1 MSKYLV
7 YLIEDKEE
15 NAEETLQRLNEIAP
29 EYGDQENC
37 FEFAL
42 LKGTTPGEYRDKRY
56 IFYDQSILEE
66 IDACRER
73 ETNAGN
79 QIGLLL
85 DIMLTKEDIEETAK
99 SYYTHASISREI
111 FFRFK
116 GTIPIYM
123 ISETYTFAPY
133 SDIIMGENLSKQFIN
148 QIRLSEDPIDSL
160 KGDLDRMFTFY
171 KEFKKEKIK
180 E

>member
-1 MSKYLV
+1 MSKYIV

-15 NAEETLQRLNEIAP
+15 NAKETLQRLNEIAP
-29 EYGDQENC
+29 QYEDEETS
-37 FEFAL
+37 FEFEL
-42 LKGTTPGEYRDKRY
+42 LEGTTPGDYKGNRY
-56 IFYDQSILEE
+56 VFYNQSILEKIE
-66 IDACRER
+66 ACRER
-73 ETNAGN
+73 QTNAGN

-85 DIMLTKEDIEETAK
+85 DIMLTREDIEETAK

-123 ISETYTFAPY
+123 ISETYKFAPY

-148 QIRLSEDPIDSL
+148 QIRLTEDPIDSL
-160 KGDLDRMFTFY
+160 TGDLDRMFAFY

-180 E
+180 G